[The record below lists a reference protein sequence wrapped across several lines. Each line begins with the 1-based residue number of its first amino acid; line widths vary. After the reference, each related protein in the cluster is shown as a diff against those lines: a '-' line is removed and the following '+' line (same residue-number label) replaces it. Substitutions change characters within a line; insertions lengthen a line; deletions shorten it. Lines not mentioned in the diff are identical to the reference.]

1 MIQIIQL
8 KGMEQQLYQL
18 VAPLVMDP
26 VVIRA
31 NNNYPFKTNDNYV
44 WFIATEEDKVV
55 GFLPLELRKSQKV
68 IINNYYVVSDNEIRK
83 NILSALFLNFS
94 ISCCIRDNPFSSK
107 DSEVELIL
115 YSHTLKFFN
124 DGNILSISI
133 LSLLFLAI

>member
-1 MIQIIQL
+1 
-8 KGMEQQLYQL
+8 MEQQLYQL

-83 NILSALFLNFS
+83 NILSALLS
-94 ISCCIRDNPFSSK
+94 AALDAFSSGEWLFASVALIQDK
-107 DSEVELIL
+107 DIFERFGFIL
-115 YSHTLKFFN
+115 QEKKWKLYVKM
-124 DGNILSISI
+124 IR
-133 LSLLFLAI
+133 

>member
-1 MIQIIQL
+1 
-8 KGMEQQLYQL
+8 MEQQLYQL

-83 NILSALFLNFS
+83 NILSALLS
-94 ISCCIRDNPFSSK
+94 AALDVFSSGEWLFTSVALIQDK
-107 DSEVELIL
+107 DIFEKFGFIL
-115 YSHTLKFFN
+115 QEKKWKLYVKM
-124 DGNILSISI
+124 IR
-133 LSLLFLAI
+133 